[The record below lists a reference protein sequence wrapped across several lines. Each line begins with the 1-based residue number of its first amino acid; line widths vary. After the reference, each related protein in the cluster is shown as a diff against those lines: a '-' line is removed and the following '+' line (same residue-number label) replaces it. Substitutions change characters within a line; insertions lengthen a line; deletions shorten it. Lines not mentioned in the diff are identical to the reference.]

1 MFSAAVQLNMFWH
14 KTTSLISLYLS
25 SSTQLILSA
34 NPENALTLPSSALDI
49 LETLIE
55 FQPTLG
61 KLYNTVGGLN
71 TLVAKLLGAASQ
83 QLKQKLLKI
92 INSLP
97 NDGRKRLFV
106 V

>member
-1 MFSAAVQLNMFWH
+1 MFYQYHMIALIH
-14 KTTSLISLYLS
+14 ISLLQ
-25 SSTQLILSA
+25 TLLFH
-34 NPENALTLPSSALDI
+34 LPSISALDI

-71 TLVAKLLGAASQ
+71 TLVAKLLGAASD

-97 NDGRKRLFV
+97 SDG
-106 V
+106 

>member
-1 MFSAAVQLNMFWH
+1 MVMIQH
-14 KTTSLISLYLS
+14 KYSQHHVTEN
-25 SSTQLILSA
+25 STF
-34 NPENALTLPSSALDI
+34 SALDI

-83 QLKQKLLKI
+83 HLKQKLLKI

-97 NDGRKRLFV
+97 NDGRRRFEIDLLRKLLKKGNCFKLGNCVRK
-106 V
+106 